1 MVSER
6 FENVEALKR
15 DTAVIAS
22 GLEWAGVHGNLCLGL
37 RHPLNVGTSRDL
49 MVRFVKRLGKNLVEW
64 GVLTREQLELAERTE
79 REHGSHWKPCD
90 VGSMKSSLPVLEG
103 NVGELG
109 ALSARCLRGMPLE
122 RVNELVDEANIM
134 LKNYFKGKTALEW
147 GALWGIL
154 TFSVGATLERALKEE
169 G

>member
-1 MVSER
+1 MVSDR
-6 FENVEALKR
+6 FENEEALRK
-15 DTAVIAS
+15 DWSMIAT

-37 RHPLNVGTSRDL
+37 RHPENVGPSRDL
-49 MVRFVKRLGKNLVEW
+49 MVRFVKRLGKLLVEW
-64 GVLTREQLELAERTE
+64 DVLTQEQLEYAQRTE
-79 REHGSHWKPCD
+79 QEHGTHWEPCD
-90 VGSMKSSLPVLEG
+90 VGSMESSLPVLEG

-122 RVNELVDEANIM
+122 RVNELVDESNIM

-154 TFSVGATLERALKEE
+154 TFSVGATLERVLKEE